1 MEKAGIIFIIHM
13 ILGAI
18 AFGGVFRCLFQLA
31 MLPGC
36 LASDRAD
43 DLPGFG
49 GWLIGMTYW
58 VLTVAVPIWIIIN
71 T

>member
-1 MEKAGIIFIIHM
+1 M
-13 ILGAI
+13 ILGLI
-18 AFGGVFRCLFQLA
+18 ALSGVLRCLFQLA

-36 LASDRAD
+36 LAPDRAD

-49 GWLIGMTYW
+49 GWLIGMAMW

>member
-1 MEKAGIIFIIHM
+1 
-13 ILGAI
+13 
-18 AFGGVFRCLFQLA
+18 

-36 LASDRAD
+36 LAPDRAD

-49 GWLIGMTYW
+49 GWLIGMAMW